1 MHPSPETKV
10 ADPERWIDEHG
21 DYLFR
26 FALLRVSRRETAE
39 DLVQETFLAA
49 LKAATTFAGRSSER
63 TWLTGILN
71 NKLIDR
77 SRREGRVQPAT
88 DLGGDECFDALYDR
102 TGHWKKPPGDWG
114 ADPAELLQRRE
125 FWDAFERCRA
135 GLPDRLREALTL
147 RLIDDLAPD
156 VVCSTLDI
164 SPANLW
170 TMLHRAR
177 VRLWSCM
184 DSQGLGR
191 SLTNEGSSTRG
202 KP

>member
-1 MHPSPETKV
+1 MQDRPLPSTVNP
-10 ADPERWIDEHG
+10 DRWIDEHG

-26 FALLRVSRRETAE
+26 YALLRVSRRETAE
-39 DLVQETFLAA
+39 DIVQETFLAA
-49 LKAATTFAGRSSER
+49 LRAADSFVGRASER

-77 SRREGRVQPAT
+77 LRLDGRVRLAS
-88 DLGGDECFDALYDR
+88 DLGGDDFLDALYDR

-125 FWDAFERCRA
+125 FWEAFERCRA

-156 VVCSTLDI
+156 VVCATLDI
-164 SPANLW
+164 TPANLW

-177 VRLWSCM
+177 VRLWHCL
-184 DSQGLGR
+184 DSQGLGQ
-191 SLTNEGSSTRG
+191 
-202 KP
+202 PA